1 MTRRE
6 IKKRLADLED
16 ETDDEV
22 GWEEALEYGEH
33 VREHAADAESP
44 EEFFGPQTDLS
55 TWEDAVPELEAIDA
69 ELAEKVTLTSVER
82 LCLQFRPADVGEAIV
97 ERRVAAEESQRL

>member
-1 MTRRE
+1 VTRRE

-22 GWEEALEYGEH
+22 GWGEALEYGEH

-69 ELAEKVTLTSVER
+69 ELAEKIRAVCVVKF
-82 LCLQFRPADVGEAIV
+82 CDRPH
-97 ERRVAAEESQRL
+97 R